1 MLVTE
6 NPTLNFVKTYP
17 IQFLSY
23 FQSLQVK
30 EQKKA
35 PREANISR
43 VPVKSSLLGI
53 IKFSLIESM
62 EF

>member
-17 IQFLSY
+17 IQFFKLFSICSS
-23 FQSLQVK
+23 QRTK
-30 EQKKA
+30 KKA
-35 PREANISR
+35 PSEANISR

-53 IKFSLIESM
+53 IKFS
-62 EF
+62 FD